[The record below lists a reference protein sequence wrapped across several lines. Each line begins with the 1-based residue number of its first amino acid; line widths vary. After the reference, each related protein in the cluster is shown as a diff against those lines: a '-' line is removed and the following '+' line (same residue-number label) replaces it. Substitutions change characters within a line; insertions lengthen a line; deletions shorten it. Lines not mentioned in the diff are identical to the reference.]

1 MKVDGIPQRSST
13 VPTDKTFTFY
23 YRTFGGIYL
32 VEWNLKFIDYG
43 WMLKGKKSTFTGIKT
58 CFAFLICIWFKV
70 VGFPSAHLSF
80 CILINTSCLAG
91 GF

>member
-32 VEWNLKFIDYG
+32 VEWNLKFSDYG
-43 WMLKGKKSTFTGIKT
+43 WMLKGKNATFTGNT
-58 CFAFLICIWFKV
+58 SFAFLICNFFKWLASYQ
-70 VGFPSAHLSF
+70 FILF
-80 CILINTSCLAG
+80 FFILINTSCLAG

>member
-32 VEWNLKFIDYG
+32 VEWNLKSIDCG
-43 WMLKGKKSTFTGIKT
+43 WMLKGKNSTFTGIQT
-58 CFAFLICIWFKV
+58 CFAFLICNF
-70 VGFPSAHLSF
+70 
-80 CILINTSCLAG
+80 
-91 GF
+91 

>member
-43 WMLKGKKSTFTGIKT
+43 WMLKGKNPTFTGKT
-58 CFAFLICIWFKV
+58 CFAFLICNFFSSGWLPI
-70 VGFPSAHLSF
+70 SS
-80 CILINTSCLAG
+80 S
-91 GF
+91 

>member
-43 WMLKGKKSTFTGIKT
+43 WMLKGKYSTFTGIKT
-58 CFAFLICIWFKV
+58 CFAFLICNF
-70 VGFPSAHLSF
+70 LSVF
-80 CILINTSCLAG
+80 FSSVWLPISSS
-91 GF
+91 